1 MIQDSIIFNN
11 GNDNFT
17 LKPMQ
22 CNDDFNS
29 YQDLFKANDCMITIG
44 KENNDETIRKIGEDY
59 VENTYKEDL
68 ASFKEMEKVFHK
80 DNLGKFWVLID
91 NSKNI
96 IIGSIAL
103 EVKSETEG
111 ELRRMV
117 ISHNYR
123 RRGLGFKLI
132 NHLLNYTKAINL
144 KRIYL
149 KTPTMNTP
157 GVKMYKKANFKIE
170 SEENVI
176 ISSDYTLILSVMSF
190 INKDN
195 NYILPID
202 IDAFQKSDLV
212 ELITLSPSIKLD
224 IRYATDNNFLS
235 KSVYKQARAFLQKS
249 AALSLLN
256 AHNEFI
262 TLGYGCMIY
271 DGYRPW
277 SVTCDMWDNTCEEL
291 KDFVANPQEGSKHN
305 RGCAVDL
312 TLYSLTNNLAID
324 MPGEFDEFSDR
335 SSPNYNKGT
344 INSRNNRDLLRK
356 IMEKH
361 DFTVD
366 VNEWWHFNWINWK
379 EYPIENISFDEIN
392 LK

>member
-1 MIQDSIIFNN
+1 MMQDSIIFNN
-11 GNDNFT
+11 GNDNFS
-17 LKPMQ
+17 LRPMQ
-22 CNDDFNS
+22 MTDDFNS
-29 YQDLFKANDCMITIG
+29 YRELFKLNDCMITIG
-44 KENNDETIRKIGEDY
+44 IEKNDASIKKIGEDY
-59 VENTYKEDL
+59 VESIYKEDL
-68 ASFKEMEKVFHK
+68 ASFQEMEKVFHK

-103 EVKSETEG
+103 EVKSETEA

-123 RRGLGFKLI
+123 RRGLGFILL
-132 NHLLNYTKAINL
+132 NHLLNYSKSINI
-144 KRIYL
+144 KRIFL

-157 GVKMYKKANFKIE
+157 GLNMYKKANFIIE
-170 SEENVI
+170 NEENVI
-176 ISSDYTLILSVMSF
+176 ISSDVTLILSVMVF
-190 INKDN
+190 N

-202 IDAFQKSDLV
+202 IDAYAQSDLV
-212 ELITLSPSIKLD
+212 ELISISPSIKLD

-235 KSVYKQARAFLQKS
+235 KTVYKQARAFLQRP

-262 TLGYGCMIY
+262 KLGYGCMIY

-277 SVTCDMWDNTCEEL
+277 SVTCDMWDNTCDEL
-291 KDFVANPQEGSKHN
+291 KDFVANPEEGSKHN

-312 TLYSLTNNLAID
+312 TLYCLSTNLVLE
-324 MPGEFDEFSDR
+324 MPSEFDEFSER
-335 SSPNYNKGT
+335 SSPNYNKGS
-344 INSRNNRDLLRK
+344 IISISNRDLLRK

-361 DFTVD
+361 NFTVD

-379 EYPIENISFDEIN
+379 DYPIENVPFEEI
-392 LK
+392 K